1 MEETTTFQGLRHLF
15 MTVFLHGFS
24 AFIVVP
30 VITDVSMAA
39 LCPGTDECSLA
50 IYLSGFQQ
58 AITGVGSLMMMP
70 LVGSL
75 SDKHGRKSLL
85 TLPMALNILPL
96 GTFPHAHGTLQ
107 TFDTSFDMQLTSLVI
122 FRSGHVPQL
131 VSLMLEANINY
142 TFLSYHQTDTILA
155 NRTISELIMLNVHFK
170 ESLNSAI
177 CLLKSLNGMYNTL
190 DKSYSKA
197 SIYNLKIRASS
208 TLLLRVFE
216 QSSIHLCL
224 PLLSRLQWL
233 EQLLLFFF
241 MKSIK
246 ISTNTILAYS
256 RETSVFYIYYV
267 LKTFT
272 SIFCEG
278 SVFCLALAY
287 VADNVSEN
295 HRASAFGI
303 LTGIGSCAFVC
314 ANCCARFLSTTA
326 TFQVA
331 TTVAI
336 FSTVYMRIFLP
347 DSIRDNSL
355 VTSIVS
361 TEKLSYVLLE
371 DYPAHRNQI
380 SRTLRSVREMAS
392 LMRSSVPLFQVAMV
406 SFFSSLS
413 EAGLHASSM
422 YYLKAKFHFN
432 KDQFADLMI
441 IFGIAGSVSQ
451 LLFMPILIP
460 ALKEEKLLSIGL
472 FFGCAHM
479 FLLGMAWSAWV
490 PYMAAM
496 FSLVSIFPQSCMRSI
511 VSKQVTSYEQ
521 GKAQGIISSICSL
534 ANVISP
540 LAFSPLTGWFLSE
553 RAPFNF
559 PGFSLMCAGFTMT
572 IAFILSLMIRATTPV
587 ADMGSP

>member
-107 TFDTSFDMQLTSLVI
+107 TFDTSFDMQLMSLVI

-142 TFLSYHQTDTILA
+142 TF
-155 NRTISELIMLNVHFK
+155 MLNVHFE

-233 EQLLLFFF
+233 EQLLLFFYEEH
-241 MKSIK
+241 
-246 ISTNTILAYS
+246 TILAYS

-295 HRASAFGI
+295 QRASAFGI

-380 SRTLRSVREMAS
+380 SRTVRSVREMAS

-413 EAGLHASSM
+413 EAGLHASST

>member
-39 LCPGTDECSLA
+39 LCPGKDECSLA

-96 GTFPHAHGTLQ
+96 A
-107 TFDTSFDMQLTSLVI
+107 
-122 FRSGHVPQL
+122 
-131 VSLMLEANINY
+131 
-142 TFLSYHQTDTILA
+142 
-155 NRTISELIMLNVHFK
+155 
-170 ESLNSAI
+170 
-177 CLLKSLNGMYNTL
+177 
-190 DKSYSKA
+190 
-197 SIYNLKIRASS
+197 
-208 TLLLRVFE
+208 
-216 QSSIHLCL
+216 
-224 PLLSRLQWL
+224 
-233 EQLLLFFF
+233 
-241 MKSIK
+241 
-246 ISTNTILAYS
+246 ILAYS

-295 HRASAFGI
+295 QRASAFGI

-326 TFQVA
+326 IFQVA

-371 DYPAHRNQI
+371 DYPGHRNQI
-380 SRTLRSVREMAS
+380 SRTVRSVREMAS

-422 YYLKAKFHFN
+422 YYLKAKFQFN

-496 FSLVSIFPQSCMRSI
+496 FSLVSIFHQSCMRSI

-521 GKAQGIISSICSL
+521 
-534 ANVISP
+534 
-540 LAFSPLTGWFLSE
+540 
-553 RAPFNF
+553 
-559 PGFSLMCAGFTMT
+559 AGFCLKEHH
-572 IAFILSLMIRATTPV
+572 FISQ
-587 ADMGSP
+587 GSVLCARGLL

>member
-1 MEETTTFQGLRHLF
+1 MEETTTFRGLRHLF
-15 MTVFLHGFS
+15 MTIFLHGFS
-24 AFIVVP
+24 VFIVVP

-39 LCPGTDECSLA
+39 LCPGKDECSLA

-96 GTFPHAHGTLQ
+96 A
-107 TFDTSFDMQLTSLVI
+107 
-122 FRSGHVPQL
+122 
-131 VSLMLEANINY
+131 
-142 TFLSYHQTDTILA
+142 
-155 NRTISELIMLNVHFK
+155 
-170 ESLNSAI
+170 
-177 CLLKSLNGMYNTL
+177 
-190 DKSYSKA
+190 
-197 SIYNLKIRASS
+197 
-208 TLLLRVFE
+208 
-216 QSSIHLCL
+216 
-224 PLLSRLQWL
+224 
-233 EQLLLFFF
+233 
-241 MKSIK
+241 
-246 ISTNTILAYS
+246 ILAYR

-278 SVFCLALAY
+278 SVLCLALAY

-295 HRASAFGI
+295 QRASAFGI

-361 TEKLSYVLLE
+361 TEKLSYALLE
-371 DYPAHRNQI
+371 DYPGHRNQI
-380 SRTLRSVREMAS
+380 SRTIRSVSEMAS

-406 SFFSSLS
+406 SFFSSLG

-460 ALKEEKLLSIGL
+460 TLKEEKLLSIGL

-553 RAPFNF
+553 RAPFDF

-572 IAFILSLMIRATTPV
+572 VAFTQSLMIRATAPV

>member
-1 MEETTTFQGLRHLF
+1 MSWKRRVFPRHL
-15 MTVFLHGFS
+15 
-24 AFIVVP
+24 
-30 VITDVSMAA
+30 
-39 LCPGTDECSLA
+39 
-50 IYLSGFQQ
+50 
-58 AITGVGSLMMMP
+58 P
-70 LVGSL
+70 L
-75 SDKHGRKSLL
+75 R
-85 TLPMALNILPL
+85 
-96 GTFPHAHGTLQ
+96 
-107 TFDTSFDMQLTSLVI
+107 
-122 FRSGHVPQL
+122 
-131 VSLMLEANINY
+131 
-142 TFLSYHQTDTILA
+142 
-155 NRTISELIMLNVHFK
+155 
-170 ESLNSAI
+170 
-177 CLLKSLNGMYNTL
+177 
-190 DKSYSKA
+190 
-197 SIYNLKIRASS
+197 
-208 TLLLRVFE
+208 
-216 QSSIHLCL
+216 
-224 PLLSRLQWL
+224 
-233 EQLLLFFF
+233 
-241 MKSIK
+241 
-246 ISTNTILAYS
+246 ISTSSILAYS

-278 SVFCLALAY
+278 SVLCLALAY

-295 HRASAFGI
+295 QRASAFGV

-314 ANCCARFLSTTA
+314 ATFCARFLSTTA

-336 FSTVYMRIFLP
+336 LSTVYMRIFLP

-361 TEKLSYVLLE
+361 SEKLSYALLE
-371 DYPAHRNQI
+371 DYPAGYRNQI
-380 SRTLRSVREMAS
+380 SRTVRSVREMAS
-392 LMRSSVPLFQVAMV
+392 LMRSSVPLFQVGMV

-479 FLLGMAWSAWV
+479 FLLSMAWSAWV

-540 LAFSPLTGWFLSE
+540 LAFSPLTDWFLSE
-553 RAPFNF
+553 RAPFDF
-559 PGFSLMCAGFTMT
+559 PGFSLMCAGFTMA
-572 IAFILSLMIRATTPV
+572 IAFIQSLMIRAITPV

>member
-39 LCPGTDECSLA
+39 LCPGKDECSLA

-96 GTFPHAHGTLQ
+96 GLTHGTLQ
-107 TFDTSFDMQLTSLVI
+107 TFDTSFDMQPASLVI
-122 FRSGHVPQL
+122 FRSVHVPQL
-131 VSLMLEANINY
+131 VSSLLEANI
-142 TFLSYHQTDTILA
+142 SYNIVA
-155 NRTISELIMLNVHFK
+155 NRTTLTCIMLNVHFE

-197 SIYNLKIRASS
+197 SIYNLKIRTSS

-216 QSSIHLCL
+216 QSFVLIHFTSPCK
-224 PLLSRLQWL
+224 PQIHDHTRDKNIFLSRTC
-233 EQLLLFFF
+233 
-241 MKSIK
+241 SD
-246 ISTNTILAYS
+246 TNSILAYS

-287 VADNVSEN
+287 V
-295 HRASAFGI
+295 
-303 LTGIGSCAFVC
+303 
-314 ANCCARFLSTTA
+314 
-326 TFQVA
+326 VA

-371 DYPAHRNQI
+371 DYPGHRNQI
-380 SRTLRSVREMAS
+380 SRTVRSVREMAS

-422 YYLKAKFHFN
+422 YYLKAKFQFN

-496 FSLVSIFPQSCMRSI
+496 FSLVSIFHQSCMRSI

-553 RAPFNF
+553 RAPFHF
-559 PGFSLMCAGFTMT
+559 PGFSLMCAGFTMV
-572 IAFILSLMIRATTPV
+572 I
-587 ADMGSP
+587 

>member
-39 LCPGTDECSLA
+39 LCPGKDECSLA

-96 GTFPHAHGTLQ
+96 A
-107 TFDTSFDMQLTSLVI
+107 
-122 FRSGHVPQL
+122 
-131 VSLMLEANINY
+131 
-142 TFLSYHQTDTILA
+142 
-155 NRTISELIMLNVHFK
+155 
-170 ESLNSAI
+170 
-177 CLLKSLNGMYNTL
+177 
-190 DKSYSKA
+190 
-197 SIYNLKIRASS
+197 
-208 TLLLRVFE
+208 
-216 QSSIHLCL
+216 
-224 PLLSRLQWL
+224 
-233 EQLLLFFF
+233 
-241 MKSIK
+241 
-246 ISTNTILAYS
+246 ILAYS

-295 HRASAFGI
+295 QRASAFGI

-326 TFQVA
+326 IFQVA

-371 DYPAHRNQI
+371 DYPGHRNQI
-380 SRTLRSVREMAS
+380 SRTVRSVREMAS

-422 YYLKAKFHFN
+422 YYLKAKFQFN

-496 FSLVSIFPQSCMRSI
+496 FSLVSIFHQSCMRSI

-521 GKAQGIISSICSL
+521 
-534 ANVISP
+534 
-540 LAFSPLTGWFLSE
+540 
-553 RAPFNF
+553 
-559 PGFSLMCAGFTMT
+559 T

-587 ADMGSP
+587 AAMGSP

>member
-1 MEETTTFQGLRHLF
+1 MEETTTFRGLRHLF
-15 MTVFLHGFS
+15 MTIFLHGFS
-24 AFIVVP
+24 VFIVVP

-39 LCPGTDECSLA
+39 LCPGKDECSLA

-96 GTFPHAHGTLQ
+96 A
-107 TFDTSFDMQLTSLVI
+107 
-122 FRSGHVPQL
+122 
-131 VSLMLEANINY
+131 
-142 TFLSYHQTDTILA
+142 
-155 NRTISELIMLNVHFK
+155 
-170 ESLNSAI
+170 
-177 CLLKSLNGMYNTL
+177 
-190 DKSYSKA
+190 
-197 SIYNLKIRASS
+197 
-208 TLLLRVFE
+208 
-216 QSSIHLCL
+216 
-224 PLLSRLQWL
+224 
-233 EQLLLFFF
+233 
-241 MKSIK
+241 
-246 ISTNTILAYS
+246 ILAYR

-278 SVFCLALAY
+278 SVLCLALAY
-287 VADNVSEN
+287 V
-295 HRASAFGI
+295 
-303 LTGIGSCAFVC
+303 
-314 ANCCARFLSTTA
+314 
-326 TFQVA
+326 VA

-361 TEKLSYVLLE
+361 TEKLSYALLE
-371 DYPAHRNQI
+371 DYPGHRNQI
-380 SRTLRSVREMAS
+380 SRTIRSVSEMAS

-406 SFFSSLS
+406 SFFSSLG

-460 ALKEEKLLSIGL
+460 TLKEEKLLSIGL

-553 RAPFNF
+553 RAPFDF
-559 PGFSLMCAGFTMT
+559 PGFSLMCAGFTMYT
-572 IAFILSLMIRATTPV
+572 AAWKTRQRINASARRKQYLESDLIVPSSGGACEEVCIKNLKFNLI
-587 ADMGSP
+587 

>member
-39 LCPGTDECSLA
+39 LCPGKDECSLA

-96 GTFPHAHGTLQ
+96 A
-107 TFDTSFDMQLTSLVI
+107 
-122 FRSGHVPQL
+122 
-131 VSLMLEANINY
+131 
-142 TFLSYHQTDTILA
+142 
-155 NRTISELIMLNVHFK
+155 
-170 ESLNSAI
+170 
-177 CLLKSLNGMYNTL
+177 
-190 DKSYSKA
+190 
-197 SIYNLKIRASS
+197 
-208 TLLLRVFE
+208 
-216 QSSIHLCL
+216 
-224 PLLSRLQWL
+224 
-233 EQLLLFFF
+233 
-241 MKSIK
+241 
-246 ISTNTILAYS
+246 ILAYS

-295 HRASAFGI
+295 QRASAFGI

-326 TFQVA
+326 IFQVA

-371 DYPAHRNQI
+371 DYPGHRNQI
-380 SRTLRSVREMAS
+380 SRTVRSVREMAS

-422 YYLKAKFHFN
+422 YYLKAKFQFN

-496 FSLVSIFPQSCMRSI
+496 FSLVSIFHQSCMRSI

-521 GKAQGIISSICSL
+521 
-534 ANVISP
+534 
-540 LAFSPLTGWFLSE
+540 
-553 RAPFNF
+553 
-559 PGFSLMCAGFTMT
+559 AGFCLKEHH
-572 IAFILSLMIRATTPV
+572 FISQ
-587 ADMGSP
+587 GSVLCARGLLW

>member
-96 GTFPHAHGTLQ
+96 DAEHDIALNRGVKN
-107 TFDTSFDMQLTSLVI
+107 SLPCA
-122 FRSGHVPQL
+122 S
-131 VSLMLEANINY
+131 
-142 TFLSYHQTDTILA
+142 
-155 NRTISELIMLNVHFK
+155 K
-170 ESLNSAI
+170 SAQ
-177 CLLKSLNGMYNTL
+177 
-190 DKSYSKA
+190 A
-197 SIYNLKIRASS
+197 
-208 TLLLRVFE
+208 
-216 QSSIHLCL
+216 
-224 PLLSRLQWL
+224 
-233 EQLLLFFF
+233 
-241 MKSIK
+241 
-246 ISTNTILAYS
+246 ILAYS

-422 YYLKAKFHFN
+422 AKFHFN

>member
-39 LCPGTDECSLA
+39 LCPGKDECSLA

-96 GTFPHAHGTLQ
+96 EHNSLQ
-107 TFDTSFDMQLTSLVI
+107 L
-122 FRSGHVPQL
+122 
-131 VSLMLEANINY
+131 N
-142 TFLSYHQTDTILA
+142 HQH
-155 NRTISELIMLNVHFK
+155 ISPFVWWDD
-170 ESLNSAI
+170 A
-177 CLLKSLNGMYNTL
+177 T
-190 DKSYSKA
+190 
-197 SIYNLKIRASS
+197 
-208 TLLLRVFE
+208 
-216 QSSIHLCL
+216 HLCASL
-224 PLLSRLQWL
+224 
-233 EQLLLFFF
+233 
-241 MKSIK
+241 K
-246 ISTNTILAYS
+246 NTRAILAYS

-295 HRASAFGI
+295 QRASAFGI

-326 TFQVA
+326 IFQVA

-371 DYPAHRNQI
+371 DYPGHRNQI
-380 SRTLRSVREMAS
+380 SRTVRSVREMAS

-422 YYLKAKFHFN
+422 YYLKAKFQFN

-496 FSLVSIFPQSCMRSI
+496 FSLVSIFHQSCMRSI

-540 LAFSPLTGWFLSE
+540 LAFSSLTGWFLSE
-553 RAPFNF
+553 RAPFHF

-587 ADMGSP
+587 AAMGSP

>member
-39 LCPGTDECSLA
+39 LCPGKDECSLA

-96 GTFPHAHGTLQ
+96 A
-107 TFDTSFDMQLTSLVI
+107 
-122 FRSGHVPQL
+122 
-131 VSLMLEANINY
+131 
-142 TFLSYHQTDTILA
+142 
-155 NRTISELIMLNVHFK
+155 
-170 ESLNSAI
+170 
-177 CLLKSLNGMYNTL
+177 
-190 DKSYSKA
+190 
-197 SIYNLKIRASS
+197 
-208 TLLLRVFE
+208 
-216 QSSIHLCL
+216 
-224 PLLSRLQWL
+224 
-233 EQLLLFFF
+233 
-241 MKSIK
+241 
-246 ISTNTILAYS
+246 ILAYS

-295 HRASAFGI
+295 QRASAFGI

-326 TFQVA
+326 IFQVA

-371 DYPAHRNQI
+371 DYPGHRNQI
-380 SRTLRSVREMAS
+380 SRTVRSVREMAS

-422 YYLKAKFHFN
+422 YYLKAKFQFN

-496 FSLVSIFPQSCMRSI
+496 FSLVSIFHQSCMRSI

-553 RAPFNF
+553 RAPFHF

-587 ADMGSP
+587 AAMGSP

>member
-1 MEETTTFQGLRHLF
+1 MEEATTFQGLRHLF

-39 LCPGTDECSLA
+39 LCPGKEECSLA

-96 GTFPHAHGTLQ
+96 A
-107 TFDTSFDMQLTSLVI
+107 
-122 FRSGHVPQL
+122 
-131 VSLMLEANINY
+131 
-142 TFLSYHQTDTILA
+142 
-155 NRTISELIMLNVHFK
+155 
-170 ESLNSAI
+170 
-177 CLLKSLNGMYNTL
+177 
-190 DKSYSKA
+190 
-197 SIYNLKIRASS
+197 
-208 TLLLRVFE
+208 
-216 QSSIHLCL
+216 
-224 PLLSRLQWL
+224 
-233 EQLLLFFF
+233 
-241 MKSIK
+241 
-246 ISTNTILAYS
+246 ILAYS

-295 HRASAFGI
+295 QRASAFGI

-371 DYPAHRNQI
+371 DYPGHRNQI
-380 SRTLRSVREMAS
+380 SRTVRSVREMAS

-422 YYLKAKFHFN
+422 YYLKAKFQFN

-472 FFGCAHM
+472 FFGCVHM

-496 FSLVSIFPQSCMRSI
+496 FSLVSIFHQSCMRSI

-553 RAPFNF
+553 RAPFHF